1 MAWMHERAALS
12 YLPIGVAN
20 RKRSA
25 EYTATGIIRDFSEPG
40 YPAVP

>member
-1 MAWMHERAALS
+1 MHEKAALS
-12 YLPIGVAN
+12 YLPIGVPN

-25 EYTATGIIRDFSEPG
+25 DLLPVLFETFSEPG